1 MSTLFFSFPLFYT
14 ISQVIACL
22 ASKLRPHQREGVQ
35 FLFDCTMGMKGFEG
49 EGCIL
54 ADDMGLGKIV
64 KLEIQMSIF
73 TSYTSNN
80 HKWCCISLGPA
91 GVVVEIYSTFFSFYF
106 FFSFMRLRCFKNLS
120 NFDLFLFSYSLGK
133 TLMSITIMWTL
144 LNQGKIKGQPAVK
157 KVVVACPTS
166 LVGSYHN
173 DDDCGYSNND
183 NHHGACMFY
192 LPISFICS
200 SVVHCSSLSLSIST
214 FLFSFF

>member
-1 MSTLFFSFPLFYT
+1 MMFYQPWPGW
-14 ISQVIACL
+14 SCCRNVFY
-22 ASKLRPHQREGVQ
+22 
-35 FLFDCTMGMKGFEG
+35 FL
-49 EGCIL
+49 L
-54 ADDMGLGKIV
+54 L
-64 KLEIQMSIF
+64 L
-73 TSYTSNN
+73 
-80 HKWCCISLGPA
+80 
-91 GVVVEIYSTFFSFYF
+91 F
-106 FFSFMRLRCFKNLS
+106 FFSVKRLRCFKNLS

-173 DDDCGYSNND
+173 DNDCGHSNNN

-192 LPISFICS
+192 LPLSFICS

-214 FLFSFF
+214 FLFSFFSTILLLLTFLLT